1 MMMDIIRNSA
11 PVRPFRLTALAAA
24 VAAMCATGSTVATAP
39 LGAPAAQQWPM
50 AGQGIDDDHFQ
61 PAEQAISPANVR
73 SLVPKWKLTTA
84 GAISATPTV
93 YDGAVYVPDT
103 GGQLWAASASGG
115 RVLWSRSIA
124 SYTGV
129 PGDLS
134 RTSPAVYGSELIL
147 GDWPFF
153 SATAPATVFA
163 VNQDTGQLMWST
175 VVDSSPASLI
185 TGSPVVAGG
194 VVYVGVSSK
203 EETLAA
209 QPGYSCCTFRGA
221 VAALSAT
228 TGQILWKTY
237 TVPSNDSGG
246 DTNSPGAYSGA
257 AVWGSTPAVD
267 PERGLLYVGTGN
279 NYTVPPGVCTAPG
292 QTGCA
297 HPASDDYADSI
308 LALNL
313 RTGAVAWADH
323 TLSSDVWTIAR
334 PVGPDF
340 DFGSGPNLFITTNP
354 ATGQREQ
361 LLGIGQKSGVFW
373 AVDPATGRIVWQTQV
388 GPGGPSGGIL
398 WGSATDGDRIYVAE
412 ADSTGQPYTLGGS
425 GPAAGRTITGGS
437 WAALDAAT
445 GKILWQAPDPQ
456 GAADT
461 GFVSAA
467 NGVVYAGSSA
477 ATGTN
482 MYALEARTGKILW
495 SFASGGSVSGGAAV
509 VSDTLYWGS
518 GYCGGP
524 CQQAGQPPVNN
535 NLLYAF
541 TPG

>member
-1 MMMDIIRNSA
+1 MIKDLIRKSV
-11 PVRPFRLTALAAA
+11 PVRRARLTVPAVA
-24 VAAMCATGSTVATAP
+24 VAAMCTAGSAVAAAQP
-39 LGAPAAQQWPM
+39 GAPAVLQWPM
-50 AGQGIDDDHFQ
+50 AGQSIGDDHFQ
-61 PAEQAISPANVR
+61 PAGQAISPANAG
-73 SLVPKWKLTTA
+73 SLAPEWTLTTA

-93 YDGAVYVPDT
+93 YDGAAYVPDT
-103 GGQLWAASASGG
+103 GGELWAASASDG

-153 SATAPATVFA
+153 SATARATVFA
-163 VNQDTGQLMWST
+163 VDRYTGRLMWST
-175 VVDSSPASLI
+175 AVDSSPASLI

-209 QPGYSCCTFRGA
+209 EPGYPCCTFRGA

-237 TVPSNDSGG
+237 TVPSNNSGG
-246 DTNSPGAYSGA
+246 DTNSPGFYSGG
-257 AVWGSTPAVD
+257 AVWGSTPVVD
-267 PERGLLYVGTGN
+267 PARGLLYVGTGN

-292 QTGCA
+292 QTGCVQ
-297 HPASDDYADSI
+297 PASGDYADSI
-308 LALNL
+308 LALHL

-334 PVGPDF
+334 PAGPDF
-340 DFGSGPNLFITTNP
+340 DFGSGPNLFTTTNP
-354 ATGQREQ
+354 ATGQPEQ
-361 LLGIGQKSGVFW
+361 LLGIGQKSGVYW
-373 AVDPATGRIVWQTQV
+373 AVAPATGKVVWQTKV
-388 GPGGPSGGIL
+388 GPGGASGGIL
-398 WGSATDGDRIYVAE
+398 WGSAADGDRIYVAE
-412 ADSTGQPYTLGGS
+412 ADAAGQPYTLGGS
-425 GPAAGRTITGGS
+425 GPAAGQTVTGGS
-437 WAALDAAT
+437 WAALAAAT

-461 GFVSAA
+461 GFVTAA

-482 MYALEARTGKILW
+482 MYALAARTGTILW

-509 VSDTLYWGS
+509 VAGAVYWGS

-524 CQQAGQPPVNN
+524 CQQSGQPPVNN
-535 NLLYAF
+535 NQLYAF
-541 TPG
+541 TPR